1 MYCPSCGTQNIENA
15 QFCRGC
21 GENISLVP
29 QALAGQLPQQNRAVG
44 FDVEGKPYNAEG
56 RRIERE
62 KQRRDREREP
72 PRLDKAVSTVFGG
85 LAFLL
90 IAIILFVTKKADWW
104 FWLLIPAFAIIGN
117 GLAEY
122 VRYKQAE
129 KDVDETAT
137 PPTQRARASA
147 VAAPTQRASALPPR
161 DTSELVPPPSVTEG
175 TTRHL
180 NVKAEAPIKK
190 QAENPGREP

>member
-1 MYCPSCGTQNIENA
+1 MYCPSCGTQNIESA

-29 QALAGQLPQQNRAVG
+29 QALAGQLPENRAVG
-44 FDVEGKPYNAEG
+44 YDVEGKSYDAAG
-56 RRIERE
+56 RRLHREKRQRERE
-62 KQRRDREREP
+62 KEP
-72 PRLDKAVSTVFGG
+72 PRLDRAVSTAFGG

-90 IAIILFVTKKADWW
+90 IALILLFTQKADWW
-104 FWLLIPAFAIIGN
+104 YWLLIPAFAIIGN

-129 KDVDETAT
+129 KGEAVPDA
-137 PPTQRARASA
+137 PSKSRARVSA
-147 VAAPTQRASALPPR
+147 VAPPPSASALPPR
-161 DTSELVPPPSVTEG
+161 NTSELVPPPPSVTEG

-180 NVKAEAPIKK
+180 NIKAEAPINKR
-190 QAENPGREP
+190 AENQERET

>member
-29 QALAGQLPQQNRAVG
+29 QALAGQMPENRAIG
-44 FDVEGKPYNAEG
+44 YDVEGQPYDASG
-56 RRIERE
+56 RRTHTPRV
-62 KQRRDREREP
+62 
-72 PRLDKAVSTVFGG
+72 PRLDKAISSSFIG

-90 IAIILFVTKKADWW
+90 ISIILLFKNQDWW
-104 FWLLIPAFAIIGN
+104 FWMLIPAFSLIG
-117 GLAEY
+117 GGIAEY

-129 KDVDETAT
+129 QGAKVGGGAAAA
-137 PPTQRARASA
+137 PPPLPPRQAKVSA
-147 VAAPTQRASALPPR
+147 VSPPPRASALPNR
-161 DTSELVPPPSVTEG
+161 NTAELVPPPSITEG

-180 NVKAEAPIKK
+180 DIKAEAQKQHVKK
-190 QAENPGREP
+190 RAENQEGKT